1 MPFIGIKM
9 EILHKINSIYK
20 KINYKKID
28 NKEIKYKINKLY
40 DEVKKLK
47 KGQKRFIKN
56 KIYELKRYCKNEI

>member
-1 MPFIGIKM
+1 M